1 MEVVKFLRASLNFW
15 VLVSPNTFWKYV
27 NKLVPHFFAI
37 SALDLA
43 LGTHSRTPHYIF
55 ERKKLIYTA
64 SHSYN
69 TVGESEIGSF
79 FGEVDS
85 EFEKDTFQIRN
96 WQGLFCNYAMM
107 KKGKEEICSSKNYF
121 RKKIP

>member
-64 SHSYN
+64 SHSYK
-69 TVGESEIGSF
+69 TVDESEICSF

-96 WQGLFCNYAMM
+96 WQGLL
-107 KKGKEEICSSKNYF
+107 IL
-121 RKKIP
+121 

>member
-69 TVGESEIGSF
+69 TVDESEICSF

-96 WQGLFCNYAMM
+96 WQGLCYDEKRKRRDMQF
-107 KKGKEEICSSKNYF
+107 KKLFQKKNSLE
-121 RKKIP
+121 

>member
-69 TVGESEIGSF
+69 TVDESEICSF

-96 WQGLFCNYAMM
+96 QQGLFCNYAMM

>member
-1 MEVVKFLRASLNFW
+1 MEVVKFLRASLNFC

-64 SHSYN
+64 CHSYN
-69 TVGESEIGSF
+69 MVNPKSAVFLG
-79 FGEVDS
+79 
-85 EFEKDTFQIRN
+85 
-96 WQGLFCNYAMM
+96 
-107 KKGKEEICSSKNYF
+107 KGTLNLRKTHFKFVISKAYF
-121 RKKIP
+121 VI